1 MMLNEI
7 WYILFIVIV
16 GGYLILD
23 GFDMGVGILHLVVA
37 RTDGERRALLNSIG
51 PVWDGNEVWLIL
63 GGGVL
68 FAIFPFA
75 YASLF
80 SGLYLAFMLVLVVLI
95 FRAVTLEFRSQQTSQ
110 RWRTVWDWSFSLS
123 SLLLALLLGVAFG
136 AVVSGL
142 PLGADGEIETN
153 LIALLTPFNLLVGVT
168 TVAMFAMHGAIYL
181 IMKTGEELQQRIRS
195 YLPYLMGAFV
205 VLNTLVVIW
214 AVVQGLPFTDRYL
227 EQYWP
232 VIFPAAALGAMV
244 AVWYFVRQAR
254 YFQAFMASSL
264 MILLL
269 LVAGGVGMHPNLL
282 ISTIDQ
288 AYNLTIFNAASEEQT
303 LVVALIIAL
312 IGMPFVLLY
321 TAGVYYIF
329 RGKVSVDN
337 TSY

>member
-1 MMLNEI
+1 MILNEI
-7 WYILFIVIV
+7 WFILFIVIV

-23 GFDMGVGILHLVVA
+23 GFDMGVGILHLGVA
-37 RTDGERRALLNSIG
+37 RTDIERRTLLNSIG

-95 FRAVTLEFRSQQTSQ
+95 FRTVTFEFRSQRTSPT
-110 RWRTVWDWSFSLS
+110 WRTVWDISFSLS

-142 PLGADGEIETN
+142 PVQSNQEITTN
-153 LIALLTPFNLLVGVT
+153 LIELLTPFNLLVGVT
-168 TVAMFAMHGAIYL
+168 TVAMFAMHGAIFL
-181 IMKTGEELQQRIRS
+181 IMKTEDDLQARIRRV
-195 YLPYLMGAFV
+195 LPYLMGLFV
-205 VLNTLVVIW
+205 VLNTLMVIFSI
-214 AVVQGLPFTDRYL
+214 ALELPFTDRYL
-227 EQYWP
+227 DQIWP
-232 VIFPAAALGAMV
+232 VIFPAAALAAMG
-244 AVWYFVRQAR
+244 AVWYLVQRTR
-254 YFQAFMASSL
+254 YFHAFIASSV
-264 MILLL
+264 MILML
-269 LVAGGVGMHPNLL
+269 LVAGGIGMHPNLL
-282 ISTIDQ
+282 ISTVDQ
-288 AYNLTIFNAASEEQT
+288 AYNLTIFNAASEEPT
-303 LVVALIIAL
+303 LIVALVIAL

-329 RGKVSVDN
+329 RGKVRVDP

>member
-1 MMLNEI
+1 MILNEI
-7 WYILFIVIV
+7 WFILFIVIV

-23 GFDMGVGILHLVVA
+23 GFDMGVGILHLIVA
-37 RTDGERRALLNSIG
+37 RTDVERRTLLNSIG

-80 SGLYLAFMLVLVVLI
+80 SGFYVAFMLVLVVLI
-95 FRAVTLEFRSQQTSQ
+95 FRAVTLEFRSQRPSPT
-110 RWRTVWDWSFSLS
+110 WRSAWDVSFSLS

-136 AVVSGL
+136 AVVSGV
-142 PLGADGEIETN
+142 PLGPDQEIRTN
-153 LIALLTPFNLLVGVT
+153 LLELLTPFALLVGLA

-181 IMKTGEELQQRIRS
+181 IMKTEGDLQARCKR
-195 YLPYLMGAFV
+195 YLIYLMGGFV
-205 VLNTLVVIW
+205 VINTLLVVV
-214 AVVQGLPFTDRYL
+214 ATALSLPFTDRYL
-227 EQYWP
+227 AQIWP
-232 VIFPAAALGAMV
+232 VIFPAAALAAMG
-244 AVWYFVRQAR
+244 AVWWFVQRALYF
-254 YFQAFMASSL
+254 YAFMSSSL

-282 ISTIDQ
+282 ISSIDE
-288 AYNLTIFNAASEEQT
+288 AYNLTIFNAASEENT
-303 LVVALIIAL
+303 LTVALIIAL

-329 RGKVSVDN
+329 RGKVSVDS

>member
-1 MMLNEI
+1 MILNEI
-7 WYILFIVIV
+7 WFILFIVIV

-23 GFDMGVGILHLVVA
+23 GFDMGVGILHLGVA
-37 RTDGERRALLNSIG
+37 RSDVERRTLLNSIG

-95 FRAVTLEFRSQQTSQ
+95 FRTVTFEFRSQRTSPA
-110 RWRTVWDWSFSLS
+110 WRTVWDISFSLS

-136 AVVSGL
+136 SVISGV
-142 PLGADGEIETN
+142 PLGVDGEIDTN
-153 LIALLTPFNLLVGVT
+153 LIELLTPFNLLVGVT

-181 IMKTGEELQQRIRS
+181 IMKTEDDLQARIRRL
-195 YLPYLMGAFV
+195 LPYLMGLFV
-205 VLNTLVVIW
+205 VLNTLMVILSI
-214 AVVQGLPFTDRYL
+214 ALDLPFTERYL

-232 VIFPAAALGAMV
+232 VIFPAAALAAMG
-244 AVWYFVRQAR
+244 AVWYLVGQAR
-254 YFQAFMASSL
+254 YFHAFIASSV
-264 MILLL
+264 MILML
-269 LVAGGVGMHPNLL
+269 LVAGGIGMHPNLI
-282 ISTIDQ
+282 ISTVDQ
-288 AYNLTIFNAASEEQT
+288 AYNLTIFNAASEEPT

-321 TAGVYYIF
+321 TASVYFIF
-329 RGKVSVDN
+329 RGKVRVDP

>member
-1 MMLNEI
+1 MILNEI
-7 WYILFIVIV
+7 WFVLFIVIV

-23 GFDMGVGILHLVVA
+23 GFDMGVGILHLVGA

-95 FRAVTLEFRSQQTSQ
+95 FRAVTLEFRSQQTSP
-110 RWRTVWDWSFSLS
+110 RWRTIWDWSFSLS

-136 AVVSGL
+136 AVISGV
-142 PLGADGEIETN
+142 PLGPDQEIRTN
-153 LIALLTPFNLLVGVT
+153 LIELLTPFNLLVGVT

-181 IMKTGEELQQRIRS
+181 IMKTEDELQARIKRF
-195 YLPYLMGAFV
+195 LPYLMIGFV
-205 VLNTLVVIW
+205 VLNTVMVAFSL
-214 AVVQGLPFTDRYL
+214 ALGLPFTERYL
-227 EQYWP
+227 EQLWP
-232 VIFPAAALGAMV
+232 VIFPAAALGAMA
-244 AVWYFVRQAR
+244 AVWYFVQGAR
-254 YFQAFMASSL
+254 YFQAFMASSV

-269 LVAGGVGMHPNLL
+269 LVAGGIGMHPNLL

-288 AYNLTIFNAASEEQT
+288 AYNLTIFNAASEEPT
-303 LVVALIIAL
+303 LVVALVIAL

-329 RGKVSVDN
+329 RGKVTVDN

>member
-7 WYILFIVIV
+7 WFMLFIVIV

-23 GFDMGVGILHLVVA
+23 GFDMGVGILHLVAA

-95 FRAVTLEFRSQQTSQ
+95 FRAVTLEFRSQQTSP
-110 RWRTVWDWSFSLS
+110 RWRTAWDWSFSLS
-123 SLLLALLLGVAFG
+123 SLVLALLLGVAFG
-136 AVVSGL
+136 AVISGV
-142 PLGADGEIETN
+142 PLGADQEIRTN
-153 LIALLTPFNLLVGVT
+153 LLELLTPFNLLVGVA

-181 IMKTGEELQQRIRS
+181 IMKTEDELQARIKGF
-195 YLPYLMGAFV
+195 LPYLMGAFV
-205 VLNTLVVIW
+205 VLNTLLVIFS
-214 AVVQGLPFTDRYL
+214 VGLGLPFTDRYL
-227 EQYWP
+227 DELWP
-232 VIFPAAALGAMV
+232 VIFPAAALVAMA
-244 AVWYFVRQAR
+244 AVWYFVQQAR
-254 YFQAFMASSL
+254 YFFAFVASSL

-269 LVAGGVGMHPNLL
+269 LIAGGIGMHPNLL

-288 AYNLTIFNAASEEQT
+288 ANNLTIFNAASEEPT
-303 LVVALIIAL
+303 LIVALIIAL

-329 RGKVSVDN
+329 RGKVTVDS

>member
-1 MMLNEI
+1 MILNEI
-7 WYILFIVIV
+7 WFVLFIVIV

-23 GFDMGVGILHLVVA
+23 GFDMGVGILHLVGA

-95 FRAVTLEFRSQQTSQ
+95 FRAVTLEFRSQQTSP

-123 SLLLALLLGVAFG
+123 SLVLALLLGVAFG
-136 AVVSGL
+136 AVISGV
-142 PLGADGEIETN
+142 PLGADQEIRTN
-153 LIALLTPFNLLVGVT
+153 LIELLTPFNLLVGLT

-181 IMKTGEELQQRIRS
+181 IMKTEDDLQARIKRF
-195 YLPYLMGAFV
+195 LPYLMIGFV
-205 VLNTLVVIW
+205 VLNTVMVVFSL
-214 AVVQGLPFTDRYL
+214 ALELPFTERYL
-227 EQYWP
+227 EQIWP
-232 VIFPAAALGAMV
+232 VIFPAAALAAMA
-244 AVWYFVRQAR
+244 AVWYFVQGAR
-254 YFQAFMASSL
+254 YFGAFIASSL

-269 LVAGGVGMHPNLL
+269 LVAGGIGMHPNLL

-288 AYNLTIFNAASEEQT
+288 AYNLTIFNAASEEPT
-303 LVVALIIAL
+303 LVVALVIAL

-329 RGKVSVDN
+329 RGKVTVDN

>member
-1 MMLNEI
+1 MILNEI
-7 WYILFIVIV
+7 WFILFIVIV

-23 GFDMGVGILHLVVA
+23 GFDMGVGILHLVAA

-95 FRAVTLEFRSQQTSQ
+95 FRTVTFEFRSQQTSPT
-110 RWRTVWDWSFSLS
+110 WRTIWDWSFSLS

-142 PLGADGEIETN
+142 PLGADQEITTN
-153 LIALLTPFNLLVGVT
+153 LIELLTPFNLLVGVT

-181 IMKTGEELQQRIRS
+181 IMKTEGDLQARIRRF
-195 YLPYLMGAFV
+195 LPYLMGLFV
-205 VLNTLVVIW
+205 LLNTLMVILSV
-214 AVVQGLPFTDRYL
+214 ALDLPFTERYL
-227 EQYWP
+227 EQFWP
-232 VIFPAAALGAMV
+232 VIFPAAALGAMA
-244 AVWYFVRQAR
+244 AVWYLVQQAR
-254 YFQAFMASSL
+254 FFYAFIASSV

-269 LVAGGVGMHPNLL
+269 LVAGGIGMHPNLL

-288 AYNLTIFNAASEEQT
+288 AYNLTIFNAASEEPT
-303 LVVALIIAL
+303 LIVALIIAL

-329 RGKVSVDN
+329 RGKVRVDN

>member
-7 WYILFIVIV
+7 WFILFIVIL

-80 SGLYLAFMLVLVVLI
+80 SGMYLAFMLVLVVLI
-95 FRAVTLEFRSQQTSQ
+95 FRTVALEFRSKQTGPA
-110 RWRTVWDWSFSLS
+110 WRRAWDWAFSLS
-123 SLLLALLLGVAFG
+123 SLVLALLLGVAFG
-136 AVVSGL
+136 AVISGV
-142 PLGADGEIETN
+142 PLGADQEITTN
-153 LIALLTPFNLLVGVT
+153 LIELLTPFNLFVGAA
-168 TVAMFAMHGAIYL
+168 TVAMFAMHGAIFL
-181 IMKTGEELQQRIRS
+181 IMKTGEELQARVKR
-195 YLPYLMGAFV
+195 YLPYLMGVFV
-205 VLNTLVVIW
+205 VLNTLVVIS
-214 AVVQGLPFTDRYL
+214 AVALSLPFTDRYL
-227 EQYWP
+227 DQLWP
-232 VIFPAAALGAMV
+232 VIFPAAALAAM
-244 AVWYFVRQAR
+244 AGVWYFVQQAR
-254 YFQAFMASSL
+254 YFGAFIASSL

-269 LVAGGVGMHPNLL
+269 LVAGGIGMHPNLL
-282 ISTIDQ
+282 ISSIDQ
-288 AYNLTIFNAASEEQT
+288 AYNLTIFNAASEEPT

-329 RGKVSVDN
+329 RGKVTVDS

>member
-1 MMLNEI
+1 MILNEL
-7 WYILFIVIV
+7 WFILFIVIV

-37 RTDGERRALLNSIG
+37 KTDGERRALLNSIG

-80 SGLYLAFMLVLVVLI
+80 SGMYLAFMLVLVVLI
-95 FRAVTLEFRSQQTSQ
+95 FRAVTLEFRSLQTSPT
-110 RWRTVWDWSFSLS
+110 WRTIWDWSFSLS

-136 AVVSGL
+136 AVVSGV
-142 PLGADGEIETN
+142 PLGADQEIRTN
-153 LIALLTPFNLLVGVT
+153 LIELLTPFNVLVGLT

-181 IMKTGEELQQRIRS
+181 IMKTGDELQARIKG
-195 YLPYLMGAFV
+195 YLPYLMGVFV
-205 VLNTLVVIW
+205 VLNTLLVVVS
-214 AVVQGLPFTDRYL
+214 VVQGLPFTDRYV
-227 EQYWP
+227 EQIWP
-232 VIFPAAALGAMV
+232 VIFPAAALAAM
-244 AVWYFVRQAR
+244 AGVWYLVQRAR
-254 YFQAFMASSL
+254 YFEAFVASSL
-264 MILLL
+264 MILML

-282 ISTIDQ
+282 ISSIDQ
-288 AYNLTIFNAASEEQT
+288 AYNLTIFNAASEEPT
-303 LVVALIIAL
+303 LIVALVIAL

-321 TAGVYYIF
+321 TAGVYWIF